1 MPEDDSTFKKLRNL
15 NLTMGVIHLVQGIA
29 MLLLSNSFALP
40 VTRLYLSYD
49 SATQSFD
56 HVSETLFNLRIGPV
70 VALFLFISA
79 GAHFLISTVFY
90 RRYVANLKKGMN
102 PYRWAEYSLS
112 ASVMIVVIAMLVGIY
127 DIGSLIMAFSLNA
140 IMIFFGYTME
150 RHNQGKK
157 KTEWTDFIFGCFA
170 GAVPWVVIAIYLLR
184 ANPPD
189 FVYWI
194 FISIAVFF
202 NIFALN
208 MFLQYKKI
216 GKWKDYLHGERMY
229 IVLSLVAKS
238 ALAWQVFAGTLRPM

>member
-1 MPEDDSTFKKLRNL
+1 MPEDDSRFKKLRNL

-40 VTRLYLSYD
+40 VTRLYLTYNT
-49 SATQSFD
+49 ATQSLD

-90 RRYVANLKKGMN
+90 RKYVANLKKGMN

-112 ASVMIVVIAMLVGIY
+112 ASVMIVVVAMLVGIY

-140 IMIFFGYTME
+140 VMIFFGYTME
-150 RHNQGKK
+150 KHNQGRKK
-157 KTEWTDFIFGCFA
+157 VDWTDYIFGCFA

-208 MFLQYKKI
+208 MALQYKKA

-229 IVLSLVAKS
+229 IILSLVAKS